1 MDIQNKIPANKFYSP
16 KIDASACLFRKRLV
30 IDTLANR
37 GTGRIIIIN
46 AQAGQGKTTLALQFL
61 EYSKVRY
68 AWYQIGL
75 EDRDPVLM
83 FAALLECLMKS
94 VPRFRPLSLLNMVN
108 EGDLNVHNL
117 PHAVSRLSTELAS
130 VLEEELYLVFD
141 DLHLLADSPAVTLLE
156 SLLAASFTRLNFLFL
171 GRQPLQLNI
180 TSVSPAA
187 GILELGKEDMAL
199 SIIET
204 MELFNQVLGLNLS
217 WKKASE
223 VHTLTEGWIMGQ
235 IMIASALHDDEVN
248 IDDIYGL
255 AARSGLNSYLKN
267 EVFAH
272 LPQEMAVNMVK
283 LALLDEIEIPL
294 AIALTGDADI
304 CGNLKGIAQCN
315 YFLRAL
321 NSEMKVF
328 RLHHLCRDFL
338 REKAADFLGAA
349 ELAAALKLAA
359 EYYLAKDLLETALSY
374 YSRAGAWQYLENVL
388 ESRGMG
394 LVAMNRGVTLLS
406 LLASVPLAERRHM
419 AWLNVLAGIVS
430 IQIAPANCQP
440 LLEQALL
447 QFKGDGSQR
456 GELLAT
462 SQLICLHWVSTG
474 AFEEGMKLL
483 PRAEELYVELADS
496 LPVYDR
502 ILVCSNISCGFSVF
516 KSEIDKARY
525 YSSEAMG
532 LAVRHGMKNFIATI
546 LFTQGYSSYF
556 CDQFVLTCQ
565 DIEKA
570 QGLLVDHHVGLF
582 NRISLMSLQVDVLGM
597 CGELDNYRHQE
608 GLLIELLGQELIE
621 QTTLWAFLPIWRT
634 AIAIARGRF
643 QEALDEIMGGH
654 GSGMSSMNPHLRSLL
669 LQWQAL
675 ALSLLG
681 RNVEALSAA
690 EESLAL
696 RRATGGPF
704 FVAYNSLIIGA
715 AFLHMGD
722 LERAAKHL
730 NLVLD
735 IGGRLGHSYFI
746 AAACLQLAYI
756 RSRAGAVDDYDALR
770 RALSI
775 LKDKKRTYCWGLTPA
790 MIEELIG
797 QAVKSDIEVEWARR
811 IAAESLNCAVM
822 DSGELVPLLEIK
834 ILGGFSI
841 SIGGRT
847 VCRTENLPPAQRQ
860 LMAAIIAEPDQK
872 ISQEKVQLL
881 FWPESTPA
889 RARSKLDVLMLRLRK
904 SLGAMIKPLEMK
916 NYLSLRKGIICL
928 ERCRIDAVDFV
939 SKARAGLRYAQ
950 RRESW
955 QAGNN
960 FYPAMKL
967 WQGCFASDIFS
978 EDQVQE
984 YCYELRLLLVKS
996 SMKWGD
1002 ILTEMG
1008 RMAEAVEVLER
1019 AFVYEPLNEQL
1030 VKMLY
1035 GLHMTANNAPQAQ
1048 QVVERYKNILRM
1060 DDYEAAEI
1068 SEMLREVVMA

>member
-1 MDIQNKIPANKFYSP
+1 MDIQNKIPANKFYPP
-16 KIDASACLFRKRLV
+16 KIDASTCLFRKRLV
-30 IDTLANR
+30 TETLANR
-37 GTGRIIIIN
+37 GAKRIIIIN

-61 EYSKVRY
+61 EYSKAKY

-83 FAALLECLMKS
+83 FAALLECLMKA
-94 VPRFRPLSLLNMVN
+94 VPQFRPLSLLNMVN

-117 PHAVSRLSTELAS
+117 PHAVSKLCAELAS
-130 VLEEELYLVFD
+130 VLREELYLVFD
-141 DLHLLADSPAVTLLE
+141 DLHLLTDSPAVTLLK
-156 SLLAASFTRLNFLFL
+156 SLLAASFARLNFLLL

-180 TSVSPAA
+180 TSILPAA
-187 GILELGKEDMAL
+187 DILELGKEDMAL

-204 MELFNQVLGLNLS
+204 MELFNQVLDLKLP

-223 VHTLTEGWIMGQ
+223 VHALTEGWIMGQ
-235 IMIASALHDDEVN
+235 IMIASALQDDEVN

-255 AARSGLNSYLKN
+255 AARSGLNAYLKN

-272 LPQEMAVNMVK
+272 LPQDMAVNMVK

-294 AIALTGDADI
+294 AIALTDDADI

-338 REKAADFLGAA
+338 REKAVDFLGAE

-374 YSRAGAWQYLENVL
+374 YSRAGAWQQLENVL
-388 ESRGMG
+388 ETRGMG

-406 LLASVPLAERRHM
+406 LLASVPLSERRHM

-430 IQIAPANCQP
+430 IQITPANCRP

-447 QFKGDGSQR
+447 QFKGDGNQR

-483 PRAEELYVELADS
+483 PRAEELYVKLADS

-516 KSEIDKARY
+516 KSEIDKARH
-525 YSSEAMG
+525 YSAEAMG
-532 LAVRHGMKNFIATI
+532 LAVRHGMKNFIAAI

-556 CDQFVLTCQ
+556 CDQFLLTCQ

-570 QGLLVDHHVGLF
+570 QALLADHHVGLF
-582 NRISLMSLQVDVLGM
+582 NRIALMSLQVDVLGM
-597 CGELDNYRHQE
+597 CGELENYRHQE
-608 GLLIELLGQELIE
+608 GMLIELLGQELIE
-621 QTTLWAFLPIWRT
+621 QTTLWAFMPMWRT
-634 AIAIARGRF
+634 AIAIAQGRF

-681 RNVEALSAA
+681 RNTEALSVA
-690 EESLAL
+690 EESLTL
-696 RRATGGPF
+696 RQAAGSPF
-704 FVAYNSLIIGA
+704 FMAYNSLIIGA
-715 AFLHMGD
+715 AFLHMGYF
-722 LERAAKHL
+722 ERAEQHIKQ
-730 NLVLD
+730 VLE
-735 IGGRLGHSYFI
+735 ISGRLGHRYFTG
-746 AAACLQLAYI
+746 AACLQLAYI
-756 RSRAGAVDDYDALR
+756 RRRTDDDYDFLR
-770 RALSI
+770 RALTI
-775 LKDKKRTYCWGLTPA
+775 LKDKERTYCWGLTPA
-790 MIEELIG
+790 MIEELMG
-797 QAVKSDIEVEWARR
+797 QAVKADIEVEWARK
-811 IAAESLNCAVM
+811 IAADSLNCAVM
-822 DSGELVPLLEIK
+822 DSGKLILRLEIK
-834 ILGGFSI
+834 ILGSFSI
-841 SIGGRT
+841 SIAGQI
-847 VCRTENLPPAQRQ
+847 VCRTEDLPPAQRQ
-860 LMAAIIAEPDQK
+860 LMAVIIAEPEQR

-881 FWPESTPA
+881 FWPDSSPA
-889 RARSKLDVLMLRLRK
+889 KARSKLDVLMLRLRK
-904 SLGAMIKPLEMK
+904 SLGTMIKPLEIK

-928 ERCRIDAVDFV
+928 ERCWIDAVDFAD
-939 SKARAGLRYAQ
+939 KAKAGLWYAQ
-950 RRESW
+950 RRERW
-955 QAGNN
+955 RAGNN

-996 SMKWGD
+996 SMKWGE
-1002 ILTEMG
+1002 ILIEMG
-1008 RMAEAVEVLER
+1008 RQTEALEVLER

-1035 GLHMTANNAPQAQ
+1035 GLHMAVNNVPQAQ
-1048 QVVERYKNILRM
+1048 QVVERYENILRM
-1060 DDYEAAEI
+1060 DDYESAEI
-1068 SEMLREVVMA
+1068 NEMLRQVVMVT